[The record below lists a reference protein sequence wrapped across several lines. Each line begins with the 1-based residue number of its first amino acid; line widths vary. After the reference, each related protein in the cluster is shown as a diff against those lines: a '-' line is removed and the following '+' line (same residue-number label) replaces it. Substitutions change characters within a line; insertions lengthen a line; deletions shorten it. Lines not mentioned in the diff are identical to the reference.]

1 MTTPF
6 KLEKSMGGKSPRA
19 LLVIDMQL
27 GLFSARQPRYQSA
40 SVIANI
46 NRLIDTPVTCRAY
59 PLSLFN
65 MTALSA
71 MNLNPT
77 LQAGIFCPI
86 CTVPR
91 QRNAF
96 ARQPVTAST
105 VQGCNSCCI
114 HLEPKH

>member
-1 MTTPF
+1 
-6 KLEKSMGGKSPRA
+6 MGGKSPRA

-46 NRLIDTPVTCRAY
+46 NRLIDTPVTCR
-59 PLSLFN
+59 PSLPSSFN

-86 CTVPR
+86 CTVPS

-105 VQGCNSCCI
+105 ALGCNPCST
-114 HLEPKH
+114 HLELKH